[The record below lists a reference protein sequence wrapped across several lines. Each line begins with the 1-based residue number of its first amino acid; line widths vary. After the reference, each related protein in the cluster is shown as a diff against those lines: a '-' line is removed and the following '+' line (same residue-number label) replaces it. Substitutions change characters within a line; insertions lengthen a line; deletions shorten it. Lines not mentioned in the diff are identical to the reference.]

1 MVKRISVPTSLAAWR
16 PDAAA
21 AARWTTALLV
31 VALGSSLAQLT
42 WRLVPA
48 PELPPAP
55 LAAAKA
61 ASAGTA
67 PRLDSVAAMQLFG
80 APQAAPQPAAAQI
93 NAPETS
99 LNLTLRGLFA
109 AARKESAFAIIAEGA
124 GNERPYRIGG
134 KLGGGAVVHDILP
147 DRVVLERSGRYETL
161 RLPKER
167 LELSAPA
174 AATSGGAGLT
184 PAMGSQLRDLRES
197 IKNNPQELLNLAE
210 LQPVMQG
217 GQLRGYRIR
226 PRRFLELFN
235 AAGLTANDV
244 VTAVNGIP
252 VTDPAQ
258 FAALNAQLSSASSL
272 RLSVERP
279 SGVREDISLDLN

>member
-1 MVKRISVPTSLAAWR
+1 MVKRISVPTSLAALR

-31 VALGSSLAQLT
+31 VALGISLARLT
-42 WRLVPA
+42 WLLVPVA
-48 PELPPAP
+48 ELPRAP
-55 LAAAKA
+55 LATAKA
-61 ASAGTA
+61 ASIAAA
-67 PRLDSVAAMQLFG
+67 PRLDSVAAMHLFG
-80 APQAAPQPAAAQI
+80 APQAALKPAAAQI

-124 GNERPYRIGG
+124 GNERPYRIGA

-167 LELSAPA
+167 LELSTA
-174 AATSGGAGLT
+174 AASPPGSTGLT
-184 PAMGSQLRDLRES
+184 PTLSGQLRDLRES

-217 GQLRGYRIR
+217 GQLRGYRVR
-226 PRRFLELFN
+226 PRRHLELFN

-279 SGVREDISLDLN
+279 NGVREDISLDLN

>member
-1 MVKRISVPTSLAAWR
+1 MVKRISVPTSLAAFR
-16 PDAAA
+16 LDAAA

-31 VALGSSLAQLT
+31 VALGISLARLT
-42 WRLVPA
+42 WLLVPVA
-48 PELPPAP
+48 ELPRAP

-61 ASAGTA
+61 ASVAAA
-67 PRLDSVAAMQLFG
+67 PRLDSVAAMHLFG

-124 GNERPYRIGG
+124 GNERPYRIGA

-147 DRVVLERSGRYETL
+147 DRVVLERAGRYETL

-167 LELSAPA
+167 LELSTA
-174 AATSGGAGLT
+174 AASPSSAGLN
-184 PAMGSQLRDLRES
+184 PAMSGQLRDLREA
-197 IKNNPQELLNLAE
+197 IKNNPQELLSLAE

-226 PRRFLELFN
+226 PRRYLDLFS

-279 SGVREDISLDLN
+279 NGVREDISLNLN